1 MNLETWMNEHGLTDQ
16 AVSEAIGV
24 TRSYVSRIRYGQ
36 VHPSLGVALAIWE
49 YSKHQVELISL
60 LPKHWR
66 VTPPQPVTPV
76 GTPRR
81 PAVRKAS
88 KSRAAA

>member
-1 MNLETWMNEHGLTDQ
+1 MNLETWMSDNKLTDQ
-16 AVSEAIGV
+16 TVSEAVGV
-24 TRSYVSRIRYGQ
+24 TRSYISRIRYGQ
-36 VHPSLGVALAIWE
+36 VHPSLGVALAIWD
-49 YSKHQVELISL
+49 YTGRRIELVSL